1 MPLDYA
7 IHPLGNPVQGNHP
20 PAPAMPLLAG
30 GQAGLGDNV
39 ESADIVVPKTG
50 AVLRCVSTAKLRLDI
65 QKQPTA
71 PDATTKPTVLVT
83 DQPAL
88 FTLPEGTYRLRT
100 LVYV

>member
-7 IHPLGNPVQGNHP
+7 IHAVGNPIQGNHP
-20 PAPAMPLLAG
+20 PAPAMPVLG
-30 GQAGLGDNV
+30 GQAGLAEGA

-71 PDATTKPTVLVT
+71 TDAAGKPTVLVT

-88 FTLPEGTYRLRT
+88 FSLPEGTYRLRT
-100 LVYV
+100 LAYV